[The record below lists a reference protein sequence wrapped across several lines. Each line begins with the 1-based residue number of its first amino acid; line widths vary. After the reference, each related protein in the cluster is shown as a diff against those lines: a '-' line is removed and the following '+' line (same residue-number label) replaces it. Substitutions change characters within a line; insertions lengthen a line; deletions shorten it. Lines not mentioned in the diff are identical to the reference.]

1 MICCSVQWLR
11 KLKSTSCGDF
21 VMLFLLK
28 NYNDKFHA
36 RINVIAQRQK
46 CNKKMEGNKSF
57 KVKDDSCDSK
67 QFRGSSETRIV
78 LSKIRFIRDKLFT
91 LNGSSSH
98 GTPF

>member
-28 NYNDKFHA
+28 NYNNKFHA

-46 CNKKMEGNKSF
+46 CNKKIEGI
-57 KVKDDSCDSK
+57 KVSK
-67 QFRGSSETRIV
+67 LKMIAAIANNFVAVARQE
-78 LSKIRFIRDKLFT
+78 
-91 LNGSSSH
+91 
-98 GTPF
+98 

>member
-11 KLKSTSCGDF
+11 KSKSTSCGDF
-21 VMLFLLK
+21 VILFLLK
-28 NYNDKFHA
+28 NHNNKFHA
-36 RINVIAQRQK
+36 KINVIAQRQK
-46 CNKKMEGNKSF
+46 CNKKIEGNKIF

-67 QFRGSSETRIV
+67 QFRGSSETRII

-91 LNGSSSH
+91 LSGSSSH